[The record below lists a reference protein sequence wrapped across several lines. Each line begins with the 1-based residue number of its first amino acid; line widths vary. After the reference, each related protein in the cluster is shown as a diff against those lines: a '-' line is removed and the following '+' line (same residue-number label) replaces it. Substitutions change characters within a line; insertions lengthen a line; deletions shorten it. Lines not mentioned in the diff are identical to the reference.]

1 MIRKTLACLA
11 LFVASFG
18 LIRAEEVT
26 TEVLVA
32 TALLPPTAI
41 SLTPAPAPGPAAP
54 ALNLEP
60 LTPAPQSGFAIVRP
74 YGGFKPSGHVGKTLF
89 DLNLVAMIG
98 LNIADYVSTREAL
111 KYPGLH
117 ESNPLMQPFVKSPTA
132 FAAAKFGTTA
142 LTYLSMKALF
152 KKNRTMA
159 WVLTTATNALLSYV
173 VANNIQMI
181 HQARAR

>member
-1 MIRKTLACLA
+1 MTRKILVCLA
-11 LFVASFG
+11 FFSASLG
-18 LIRAEEVT
+18 LLKAEGAT
-26 TEVLVA
+26 IEVLVA
-32 TALLPPTAI
+32 TPLMPPTAI
-41 SLTPAPAPGPAAP
+41 SLTPAPAPGAP
-54 ALNLEP
+54 ALNFQALAS
-60 LTPAPQSGFAIVRP
+60 APQSGFAIVRP
-74 YGGFKPSGHVGKTLF
+74 YGGFRPSGDAGKTLF

-117 ESNPLMQPFVKSPTA
+117 ESNPLMQPFVKSPAA

-152 KKNRTMA
+152 KKNRTVA
-159 WVLTTATNALLSYV
+159 WVLTTATNVLLSYV
-173 VANNIQMI
+173 VANNVQMI